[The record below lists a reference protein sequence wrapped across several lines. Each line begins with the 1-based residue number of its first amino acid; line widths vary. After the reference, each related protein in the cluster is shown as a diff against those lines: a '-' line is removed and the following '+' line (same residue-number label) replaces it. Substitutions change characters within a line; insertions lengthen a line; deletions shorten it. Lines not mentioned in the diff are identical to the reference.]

1 MTDEPR
7 PSLRRDLRTLLDV
20 LRVARVRRRRLVG
33 SALLSGLA
41 DVASLA
47 VAALLLEVVRGL
59 IAGGLARDRFVA
71 DVTGLY
77 LAIVAKNALDYA
89 SQLVLAR
96 EAAAATVRIRSDLL
110 ARLLDVGK
118 AYFDRH
124 ATSTLSDTLV
134 WASETPAMLATLFHN
149 ILTRSLSVVVLGGF
163 LVAVSLP
170 LSAMAFA
177 IAPLANVVTG
187 AVARRIRRS
196 AQRSTAARMS
206 LGGTGWEILAGM
218 SAVHAATAE
227 RRELA
232 RFDAVSERE
241 RQLGLARHRLELL
254 IGPARELAAT
264 STLLVISWGV
274 GLIDTGLA
282 AADLFVFVYLVQRL
296 LGPLGGIA
304 DARIRIAAR
313 SNDLARV
320 DALLNVPG
328 LPDQVVPD
336 GPRAFTGLARGIEIR
351 DLTFAYRDREPA
363 LRGLSL
369 VIEAGK
375 LTAITGTSGSGK
387 TTLAS
392 LLLRFYD
399 CAPGAIAIDGV
410 DLRDH
415 DRASWR
421 KRLAYV
427 GQDVFLFDASLRAN
441 LCYGTTR
448 AVDDAELWRLLEELR
463 LDEFARALPDGLDT
477 VLGERGNRASGGQQ
491 QRIAIARALVRD
503 AELTILDEPTSAL
516 DAPTA
521 EAVMASVARRLAGR
535 TVVAIGHGPELRTHA
550 DRVIELSRGAIVS
563 LPA

>member
-1 MTDEPR
+1 MTGEPQR
-7 PSLRRDLRTLLDV
+7 SLRRDLRTLLDV
-20 LRVARVRRRRLVG
+20 MRVARVQRGRLIG

-59 IAGGLARDRFVA
+59 VAGGLTRDRFVA

-77 LAIVAKNALDYA
+77 LAIVAKNALEYA

-96 EAAAATVRIRSDLL
+96 EAAAATLRIRTDLL

-124 ATSTLSDTLV
+124 ATSALRDTLV
-134 WASETPAMLATLFHN
+134 WASEVPATLAILFHN
-149 ILTRSLSVVVLGGF
+149 ILTRSLSAVVLGGF
-163 LVAVSLP
+163 LVALSLP
-170 LSAMAFA
+170 LTAMAFA

-196 AQRSTAARMS
+196 AQRSTDARFALS
-206 LGGTGWEILAGM
+206 GAGWEILAGM

-227 RRELA
+227 PRELA
-232 RFDAVSERE
+232 RFGAASERE
-241 RQLGLARHRLELL
+241 RDLGIVRQRLELL
-254 IGPARELAAT
+254 VGPARELAAT

-296 LGPLGGIA
+296 LGPLAGIA
-304 DARIRIAAR
+304 DARIRIAA
-313 SNDLARV
+313 SSEELARI
-320 DALLNVPG
+320 DALLHIPAGELVG
-328 LPDQVVPD
+328 D
-336 GPRAFTGLARGIEIR
+336 GPRVFAGLARAIEIR
-351 DLTFAYRDREPA
+351 DLTFSYQGREPA

-369 VIEAGK
+369 EIAAGK

-399 CAPGAIAIDGV
+399 CPPATILVDGV
-410 DLRDH
+410 DLREL

-421 KRLAYV
+421 VRVAYA
-427 GQDVFLFDASLRAN
+427 GQDVFLFDTSLRAN

-448 AVDDAELWRLLEELR
+448 AVPDAELWQLLADLK
-463 LDEFARALPDGLDT
+463 LDDFANSLPDGLDT
-477 VLGERGNRASGGQQ
+477 GLGERGSLASGGQQ
-491 QRIAIARALVRD
+491 QRIAIGRALVRD
-503 AELTILDEPTSAL
+503 ADVTILDEPTSAL

-521 EAVMASVARRLAGR
+521 AAVMAAVARRLAGR
-535 TVVAIGHGPELRTHA
+535 TVVVIGHGAELRAVA
-550 DRVIELSRGAIVS
+550 DRVIELAHGTAVIT
-563 LPA
+563 